1 MNLQTILEK
10 SLTLLNERGYHNTDI
25 DRLLE
30 NLQIRPSD
38 FYRDIRDFDDLIVRI
53 FYSLCNEADAA
64 SAEIDQ
70 SSRSLEILFSSIN
83 SSYHIQVKYHFLF
96 TDLGRIIQRHERVKD
111 RYFEL
116 ISLRKAQL
124 IQLFQRLN
132 EEKIFKKENF
142 TGSYE
147 NLANQMTMLSDY
159 WPSHN
164 QIIFGDE
171 TFHYQYYSKLVFS
184 MVLPFLTDSGL
195 ELYKKILGYDKNP
208 K

>member
-1 MNLQTILEK
+1 MNLQSIIEK
-10 SLTLLNERGYHNTDI
+10 SLTLLNDRGYHNTDI

-30 NLQIRPSD
+30 NLQVRPSD

-70 SSRSLEILFSSIN
+70 SSPSLEILFSSII

-147 NLANQMTMLSDY
+147 NLANQMTMISDY